1 MKMESPHAPAPNR
14 LEATVPKA
22 FGMREKII
30 AMAGWTV
37 ALTLLWL
44 WSWHEVESQTV
55 DLARAHARA
64 LVEKDVLY
72 RRWNAGHG
80 GVYVPMTRE
89 TPPDPDLEV
98 PEKNVETTSGLR
110 LTLVNPA
117 FMNRQVHALR
127 SPSGTLSRLTSL
139 PLLRPENVPDPWE
152 ERGLEVLERG
162 ALETGAVQEVNG
174 QAVYRYMAT
183 VMTESIGPRP
193 QESHRD
199 DGPVAI
205 SITVPFEP
213 YLKAQKEQ
221 KVRQG
226 MLFGLVWLLGVAGMV
241 VGFHLLRARERAL
254 ADHQRELQ
262 HKNLFLHTVL
272 DSIQDGISVLNRD
285 LSVRLTNKVMEKWY
299 ATRLPL
305 AGRKCHEVYHLR
317 EKPCDPCPSRR
328 ALTSGKPEVELVPG
342 PSNGHVKWL
351 ELHAY
356 PLKNPETGDTEGIV
370 EFVRDVTE
378 RMEAQEALRRI
389 HAAVEQ
395 AQNFIVITDAHGGIV
410 YVNPYFEKYTG
421 YSLDQVRGAL
431 PLVFQS
437 LADGER
443 VFREEVLPELH
454 KGMVWS
460 KTMHAFIQDGSKVH
474 VDLTASPVLDDAG
487 RLVNIVFV
495 ARDVTREKQLESQLF
510 QAQKME
516 SVGQLAGGI
525 AHDFNNLLQIIN
537 GYADMALNRLE
548 APHPVHRY
556 LQRIREA
563 GERAASLVQQLLAFS
578 RRQVMDPKPLDLN
591 GLIEDL
597 LTMLTRLLGEHIVI
611 RFEPEPS
618 LDLIYGDKTMLEQV
632 VINLCVNA
640 RDAMPEGGDLVL
652 ETHDVTVDEAFCKKH
667 PWAKPGR
674 YALMSVSDTGHGMDA
689 ATIQRIFDPFFTT
702 KEMGRGTGL
711 GLATVYGVVKQHQG
725 MIHVYSEPGMG
736 STFKIYLP
744 LAPAEVSTGA
754 KKDRPQSA
762 VQGGREVILVAEDNR
777 EVLEFVSETLRNFG
791 YTVVEAHNGAEVV
804 AIMEKDPRI
813 QLVILDVV
821 MPEMSGWE
829 AYTALKAMRPEV
841 PVLFMSGYTENVVH
855 TNFVAK
861 SGCRLIQKPFTPEKL
876 LHEIQKILQ
885 EKSGHP

>member
-1 MKMESPHAPAPNR
+1 
-14 LEATVPKA
+14 
-22 FGMREKII
+22 
-30 AMAGWTV
+30 
-37 ALTLLWL
+37 
-44 WSWHEVESQTV
+44 
-55 DLARAHARA
+55 
-64 LVEKDVLY
+64 
-72 RRWNAGHG
+72 
-80 GVYVPMTRE
+80 
-89 TPPDPDLEV
+89 
-98 PEKNVETTSGLR
+98 
-110 LTLVNPA
+110 
-117 FMNRQVHALR
+117 
-127 SPSGTLSRLTSL
+127 
-139 PLLRPENVPDPWE
+139 
-152 ERGLEVLERG
+152 
-162 ALETGAVQEVNG
+162 
-174 QAVYRYMAT
+174 
-183 VMTESIGPRP
+183 
-193 QESHRD
+193 
-199 DGPVAI
+199 
-205 SITVPFEP
+205 
-213 YLKAQKEQ
+213 
-221 KVRQG
+221 
-226 MLFGLVWLLGVAGMV
+226 
-241 VGFHLLRARERAL
+241 L

-299 ATRLPL
+299 ATRLPF
-305 AGRKCHEVYHLR
+305 AGKKCHEVYHLR

-744 LAPAEVSTGA
+744 LAPGEVSTGA

-777 EVLEFVSETLRNFG
+777 EVLEFISETLRNFG
-791 YTVVEAHNGAEVV
+791 YTVVEAHTGAEVV
-804 AIMEKDPRI
+804 AIMEKDPGI

-855 TNFVAK
+855 TNFVVK